1 MKKYEILAE
10 LSAFCRKYDIPK
22 HVVTISY
29 GAASVIIGTKR
40 DTGDINTFIPRDHY
54 ERLKDLGL
62 CTKVHDCCPGE
73 IPPVEVVYEG
83 NVEFHCIEPHAR
95 KDFNECN
102 GFRVVTPKQLILDRL
117 ALGRKK
123 DMADVGKMIYHPAVR
138 RLLNREEVER
148 CKILF
153 KKHSL

>member
-1 MKKYEILAE
+1 MKKAQILAE
-10 LSAFCRKYDIPK
+10 LDAVCSKYGIPK
-22 HVVTISY
+22 HVVMISY

-40 DTGDINTFIPRDHY
+40 DAGDIDVSIPKAHY

-62 CTKVHDCCPGE
+62 YTKVMDSYPGE

-83 NVEFHCIEPHAR
+83 NVEFHCADPHGR
-95 KDFNECN
+95 KEFNECN
-102 GFRVVTPKQLILDRL
+102 GFRIVTPKQLILDRL

-123 DMADVGKMIYHPAVR
+123 DMEDVGKMIYHPAVR
-138 RLLNREEVER
+138 KLLNKEEVER